1 MQTPQKIAVVGS
13 GLVGTLLAI
22 YLKRAG
28 HSVAVFDRSPDI
40 RTIEFSG
47 RSINLVMSDR
57 GWKALADLGL
67 DEEIRKIGIPVDK
80 RAIHLQNGK
89 LNTQFYGKE
98 GEAIFSLSR
107 GVLNRKMVDLA
118 EKEGVEFF
126 FEHKIWD
133 VNLATA
139 TLYEGESEQG
149 AWNEIKFDKVFGA
162 DGAFSRIRHRMQRQS
177 MFDYSQEFMQIGYK
191 ELHIPA
197 NPDGTHK
204 IDKNSLHIWPRG
216 NFMLMALANLQG
228 SFTCT
233 LFMPFEGENSFE
245 KIKNEEDLTRFFA
258 EFFPDT
264 KEVIPDLVRDFFKNP
279 TSYLAIMK
287 CFPWTYEDKVALIGD
302 SAHAIVP
309 FYGHGMNAGFED
321 ITVLNT
327 LMNEYGDDWKKIFS
341 EYEISRKPNADAIAE
356 LSKRNFEEMSDKTA
370 DENFLLQKKIEKW
383 FSDKHPD
390 KWMPLYS
397 RVTFSL
403 QPYSE
408 ALAIGDFQN
417 EIMEEVLKMP
427 NIHEN
432 WNTLEVEQ
440 KIIELLQ
447 KEK

>member
-1 MQTPQKIAVVGS
+1 MQTPKKIAIVGS

-22 YLKRAG
+22 YLKKQG
-28 HSVAVFDRSPDI
+28 HTVHVFDRSPDI
-40 RTIEFSG
+40 RTVEFSG
-47 RSINLVMSDR
+47 RSINLVMSNR
-57 GWKALADLGL
+57 GWKTLQDIGL
-67 DEEIRKIGIPVDK
+67 EHEIKKIGIPVDK
-80 RAIHLQNGK
+80 RAIHLQEGK
-89 LNTQFYGKE
+89 LNYQYYGKD

-107 GVLNRKMVDLA
+107 GVLNRKMIDLA
-118 EKEGVEFF
+118 ENAGAEFF
-126 FEHKIWD
+126 FNRKIWD
-133 VNLATA
+133 VSLATA
-139 TLYEGESEQG
+139 TLYEGETEQG
-149 AWNEIKFDKVFGA
+149 EWTELKYDLVFGA

-177 MFDYSQEFMQIGYK
+177 MFDYSQEFMKLGYK

-197 NPDGTHK
+197 NTDGTHK

-216 NFMLMALANLQG
+216 NFMLMALANLDG

-245 KIKNEEDLTRFFA
+245 QLKDEATLVSFFA
-258 EFFPDT
+258 NYFPDT
-264 KEVIPDLVRDFFKNP
+264 KEVIPDLVKDFFKNP

-287 CFPWTYEDKVALIGD
+287 CYPWAYQDKVALIGD

-321 ITVLNT
+321 ITILNEFI
-327 LMNEYGDDWKKIFS
+327 LKFGDDWNKIFA
-341 EYEISRKPNADAIAE
+341 EYQKSRKPNTDAIAE
-356 LSKRNFEEMSDKTA
+356 LSRRNFVEMSSKTA
-370 DENFLLQKKIEKW
+370 DEKFLLQKKIEKW

-417 EIMEEVLKMP
+417 KIMEEVMQIE
-427 NIHEN
+427 NIEQK
-432 WNTLEVEQ
+432 WNSNEVEQ
-440 KIIELLQ
+440 KIISLLA
-447 KEK
+447 